1 MSNHQAFADS
11 LLAPLPACPPGLTAW
26 NQSDP
31 GRRFA
36 VYRNNVMVS
45 LIDALADTCPVT
57 QALVGEQFF
66 RAMAAVFARANPPR
80 SPVMAHYGAGFASFI
95 ENFPAAAGLPYLAD
109 VARLEMLRV
118 EAYHAAD
125 ATPVSPEE
133 ISLLLSAPERLPAT
147 RFALHPSL
155 RHLDS
160 AYAAVSLWA
169 AHQGDDIASA
179 MAAVDASA
187 PESALVLR
195 VGLDVEIYR
204 ITTGMATFI
213 RHLQQ
218 GLGLGTAVDLAL
230 AADAAFDMADALGL
244 LIRSGALTGIIAS
257 GSQPS

>member
-1 MSNHQAFADS
+1 
-11 LLAPLPACPPGLTAW
+11 
-26 NQSDP
+26 
-31 GRRFA
+31 
-36 VYRNNVMVS
+36 
-45 LIDALADTCPVT
+45 
-57 QALVGEQFF
+57 
-66 RAMAAVFARANPPR
+66 
-80 SPVMAHYGAGFASFI
+80 
-95 ENFPAAAGLPYLAD
+95 
-109 VARLEMLRV
+109 
-118 EAYHAAD
+118 
-125 ATPVSPEE
+125 
-133 ISLLLSAPERLPAT
+133 
-147 RFALHPSL
+147 
-155 RHLDS
+155 
-160 AYAAVSLWA
+160 VSLWA